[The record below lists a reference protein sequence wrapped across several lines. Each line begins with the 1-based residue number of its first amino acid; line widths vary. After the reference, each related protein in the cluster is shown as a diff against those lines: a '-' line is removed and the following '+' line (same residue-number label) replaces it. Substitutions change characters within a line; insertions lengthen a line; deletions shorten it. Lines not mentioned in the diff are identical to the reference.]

1 MSAETSIG
9 PEEPAPTRDV
19 KTQATT
25 EGVDAQNASQI
36 EMEHQATEPA
46 TKPISEKPAGG
57 QSPGNAQDDQKH
69 PNNPSR
75 YEAGQQI
82 REIDMPEKPPKP
94 GKGGLADN
102 GE

>member
-25 EGVDAQNASQI
+25 EGVDAHNASQI
-36 EMEHQATEPA
+36 EMEHPATEPA
-46 TKPISEKPAGG
+46 TKQISGGTAGG
-57 QSPGNAQDDQKH
+57 KSPDRAQDDQKH
-69 PNNPSR
+69 PNSPGR

-102 GE
+102 SE